1 MARSSAKREPTG
13 VVLPTAGT
21 VEGLGC
27 TPGDALFLGRT
38 IGERQERSFIAAG
51 VRPGPDQPGAERVFL
66 ANDVA
71 VLHATVKAILELGRL
86 KGEPIQVRPG
96 GELAR
101 FLLEAELGR
110 RGVLAAYLPPGMDQL
125 DAAALAELPTVEL
138 PAQERL
144 LDMPVHHTQ
153 FGADLIQVPVS
164 DALLFPASHWLQL
177 LWANLLGLGPFLWR
191 GLVGPA
197 LPHVIWNIGRAWLG
211 ARSLNPYRIGA
222 QLGRRGKGCRVHPSA
237 VLEGCWLG
245 DGVEVGANA
254 VVRGCILADG
264 AKVEELSVVDF
275 SVLGKQAMVQRQA
288 MVRFCLLDPGCACA
302 GQMQLGV
309 LGRDAAL
316 KHGATLMD
324 INYSQGVRVR
334 AGQALHRA
342 PLGLAGVCVGPR
354 SIIGSGIKVASGRAV
369 PPDLVVLP
377 NPAQVLSRIPGRC
390 EKGTYKLVDGGL
402 ETA

>member
-1 MARSSAKREPTG
+1 M
-13 VVLPTAGT
+13 PTARM

-27 TPGDALFLGRT
+27 APSEALFLGRT
-38 IGERQERSFIAAG
+38 VGERQERALIAAG
-51 VRPGPDQPGAERVFL
+51 VRPGPDSPDSERVVL
-66 ANDVA
+66 ADDVVVMEATIKA
-71 VLHATVKAILELGRL
+71 VLDLGRQQ
-86 KGEPIQVRPG
+86 GRAVQVRPG

-101 FLLEAELGR
+101 FLAEAELGR
-110 RGVLAAYLPPGMDQL
+110 TGVLAAYLPAGQPL
-125 DAAALAELPTVEL
+125 DPAAIASLPTAEL

-164 DALLFPASHWLQL
+164 DALLFPTGHWLQL

-197 LPHVIWNIGRAWLG
+197 IPHVIWNISWAWLG

-222 QLGRRGKGCRVHPSA
+222 RLGRRGKGCRVHPSA
-237 VLEGCWLG
+237 VVEGCWLG

-275 SVLGKQAMVQRQA
+275 SVLGRQAMVQRQA
-288 MVRFCLLDPGCACA
+288 MVRFCLLERGCACA

-324 INYSQGVRVR
+324 INFSQGVRVR
-334 AGQALHRA
+334 AGDALHRA

-354 SIIGSGIKVASGRAV
+354 TIVGSGIKIASGRAV
-369 PPDLVVLP
+369 PPDIVVLP
-377 NPAQVLSRIPGRC
+377 DPSSVLSRMPSKC
-390 EKGTYKLVDGGL
+390 KKGTYSLVNGGL
-402 ETA
+402 EPA